1 MGVFVSL
8 WLLDLVFL
16 LMLFVKSHV
25 FIYKLT
31 AIWV

>member
-1 MGVFVSL
+1 
-8 WLLDLVFL
+8 LLDLVFL